1 MSSKI
6 TTYYWRDHVCHII
19 LVLFFL
25 VIMAERI
32 AKKTRVAY
40 LRSILNQEVG
50 WFESSINIT
59 ELSSRLSKECLAIQ
73 TALGEKMGQ
82 FQLTMGTSFAG
93 FFFAFFRGWMMSLI
107 LLGAFPVMFIMI
119 GVLMKAMKSGFSEN
133 LKAYG

>member
-1 MSSKI
+1 
-6 TTYYWRDHVCHII
+6 
-19 LVLFFL
+19 
-25 VIMAERI
+25 MAERI